1 MYQFLFTE
9 DNFIVSLV
17 AGLIVLIGGY
27 VWYDMAKKLNK
38 AYIVP
43 SVLIIVFGYGLS
55 GWGFAGV
62 KDMVQA
68 NTTSVSYNY
77 DAVKDGNIIQFE
89 RKTNNRTLEK
99 KVAVKV
105 IGESKDAYQTEYHG
119 DYYQIS
125 KTDVKK
131 GNN

>member
-17 AGLIVLIGGY
+17 VGLIVLIGGY
-27 VWYDMAKKLNK
+27 VLYDMA
-38 AYIVP
+38 
-43 SVLIIVFGYGLS
+43 
-55 GWGFAGV
+55 
-62 KDMVQA
+62 
-68 NTTSVSYNY
+68 
-77 DAVKDGNIIQFE
+77 
-89 RKTNNRTLEK
+89 

-105 IGESKDAYQTEYHG
+105 IGESRDAYQVEYHG

-131 GNN
+131 GN